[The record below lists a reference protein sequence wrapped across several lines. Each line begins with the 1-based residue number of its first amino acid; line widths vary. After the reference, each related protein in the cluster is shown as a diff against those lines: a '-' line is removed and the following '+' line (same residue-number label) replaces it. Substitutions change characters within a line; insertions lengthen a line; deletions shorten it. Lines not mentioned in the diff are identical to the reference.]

1 MFGVGPEELIV
12 ILFVALLVLGP
23 ERMPKLAR
31 DLGKFVNDMRRTSD
45 ELREEFL
52 NADKLL
58 ERAANLDAAKNQP
71 AEQPAIA
78 APVPETIAVPASVTA
93 ERHPVQL
100 AAPDEEGTVADSG
113 GAVPDAGATEAAV
126 ATEPAPGPAVD
137 AAGEPSAEPEETAFD
152 REAREARQRLHDP
165 ERAKRAA
172 AEGWKTPT
180 DEAGTGDRW
189 G

>member
-1 MFGVGPEELIV
+1 MFGVGPEELLL
-12 ILFVALLVLGP
+12 ILFIALLVLGP

-58 ERAANLDAAKNQP
+58 ERAANMDAAKKEREQP
-71 AEQPAIA
+71 PPAIA
-78 APVPETIAVPASVTA
+78 PPVPETIAVPAAV
-93 ERHPVQL
+93 ER
-100 AAPDEEGTVADSG
+100 TVPDSG
-113 GAVPDAGATEAAV
+113 GAVPDAAATEAAV
-126 ATEPAPGPAVD
+126 ATETAIAPEPAPVPPTPPPA
-137 AAGEPSAEPEETAFD
+137 EPSPEPEETAFD
-152 REAREARQRLHDP
+152 REAREARERLHDP

-180 DEAGTGDRW
+180 DEAGTSDRW